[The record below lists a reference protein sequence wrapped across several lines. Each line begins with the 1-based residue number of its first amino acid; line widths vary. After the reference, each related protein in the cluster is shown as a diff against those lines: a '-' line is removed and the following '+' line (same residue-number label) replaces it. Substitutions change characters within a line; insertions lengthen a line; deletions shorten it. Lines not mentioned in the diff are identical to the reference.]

1 MKLKQKIVLTSVA
14 ALMGVTSVIGVIQ
27 PVQTAYAATSKEQI
41 SQKNKLKLNHNAY
54 VYNQKGRHSKK
65 LLRKRALIK
74 YQGKIRQDDFADNLY
89 FYQNYSNAHR
99 YQLTTTKIKGTE
111 YFKIGKNQ
119 YVKAANV
126 DAIDGNKLLFSQTTV
141 TVKSKAPQLF
151 RASKNRA
158 LTTGKFYKKGQ
169 KLVIDQLGGMDVL
182 ANSFPNAYHIKGTDY
197 YIWAKDVTARQNM
210 DSINYDVRNT
220 TVVEIKKDNNRAP
233 LYSFNG
239 KVITPKDFAWTSLV
253 PLKANGAIYLWNE
266 QKNKAELY
274 YHLTNHY
281 QQMANLKTSPSFPE
295 VIKIN
300 TVNVGDAFIKAS
312 DVNYVDGKFLKP
324 INSASQAEDN
334 AKIAMSESEELDLK
348 DLINKQSTIHTTAK
362 YKLSSFYKRY
372 NYDQAIDEAKSILS
386 KGSVSTSQAQYLIW
400 NIKITEDELDG
411 AKVKVDNLKKLT
423 QDERLAIE
431 LLVSNVYSKE
441 TDTESL
447 YGQVTM
453 SEADESVFELSIEN
467 ERDHNKAISTKMMKT
482 SDFAEER

>member
-1 MKLKQKIVLTSVA
+1 
-14 ALMGVTSVIGVIQ
+14 
-27 PVQTAYAATSKEQI
+27 
-41 SQKNKLKLNHNAY
+41 
-54 VYNQKGRHSKK
+54 
-65 LLRKRALIK
+65 
-74 YQGKIRQDDFADNLY
+74 
-89 FYQNYSNAHR
+89 
-99 YQLTTTKIKGTE
+99 
-111 YFKIGKNQ
+111 
-119 YVKAANV
+119 
-126 DAIDGNKLLFSQTTV
+126 
-141 TVKSKAPQLF
+141 
-151 RASKNRA
+151 
-158 LTTGKFYKKGQ
+158 
-169 KLVIDQLGGMDVL
+169 
-182 ANSFPNAYHIKGTDY
+182 
-197 YIWAKDVTARQNM
+197 
-210 DSINYDVRNT
+210 
-220 TVVEIKKDNNRAP
+220 
-233 LYSFNG
+233 
-239 KVITPKDFAWTSLV
+239 
-253 PLKANGAIYLWNE
+253 
-266 QKNKAELY
+266 
-274 YHLTNHY
+274 
-281 QQMANLKTSPSFPE
+281 MANLKTSPSFPE
-295 VIKIN
+295 VVKIN

-467 ERDHNKAISTKMMKT
+467 ERDHNKVISTKMMKT

>member
-1 MKLKQKIVLTSVA
+1 
-14 ALMGVTSVIGVIQ
+14 
-27 PVQTAYAATSKEQI
+27 
-41 SQKNKLKLNHNAY
+41 
-54 VYNQKGRHSKK
+54 
-65 LLRKRALIK
+65 
-74 YQGKIRQDDFADNLY
+74 
-89 FYQNYSNAHR
+89 
-99 YQLTTTKIKGTE
+99 
-111 YFKIGKNQ
+111 
-119 YVKAANV
+119 
-126 DAIDGNKLLFSQTTV
+126 
-141 TVKSKAPQLF
+141 
-151 RASKNRA
+151 
-158 LTTGKFYKKGQ
+158 
-169 KLVIDQLGGMDVL
+169 
-182 ANSFPNAYHIKGTDY
+182 
-197 YIWAKDVTARQNM
+197 M

-274 YHLTNHY
+274 YHLTNRY

-348 DLINKQSTIHTTAK
+348 DLINKQSTIHTTTK

-386 KGSVSTSQAQYLIW
+386 KGSVSTAQAQYLIW

-411 AKVKVDNLKKLT
+411 AKVKVVNLKKLT

-431 LLVSNVYSKE
+431 LL
-441 TDTESL
+441 ESQMFTQKKRIL
-447 YGQVTM
+447 NHFMV
-453 SEADESVFELSIEN
+453 
-467 ERDHNKAISTKMMKT
+467 K
-482 SDFAEER
+482 